1 MRLGAEA
8 ELAGVQNLG
17 QLPML
22 RDGLRTVLDGLVRGS
37 CLGSGSGR
45 NVEFYFFFVTL

>member
-17 QLPML
+17 QLPVL

-45 NVEFYFFFVTL
+45 MLNYLFFSLC